1 MTEHSDRPDQP
12 ERPVRPERP
21 AGAHAP
27 ELERGPIG
35 QLVRL
40 LLTQLLAVVAIA
52 TVITVVVAWTG
63 AGLDDDVTATPATSS
78 GSATPK
84 SDASPTA
91 TSTPPSSSAPAT
103 PEASS
108 PTPSSSSTP
117 AQSEP
122 LVDVLNQSAGDGAA
136 SQAADQLRAAGW
148 RIGRVDDFRGNVSET
163 TVYYPPGL
171 RAEARRLRGDLP
183 GSPRVQPAFRTL
195 KAGRLS
201 VILVG

>member
-12 ERPVRPERP
+12 ERPDRAAGVHTPE
-21 AGAHAP
+21 P
-27 ELERGPIG
+27 EPGPIG

-40 LLTQLLAVVAIA
+40 FLTQLLAVVAIA

-63 AGLDDDVTATPATSS
+63 AGLDDDVTATPADTSS
-78 GSATPK
+78 EATPR
-84 SDASPTA
+84 SDESPTA

-108 PTPSSSSTP
+108 PAPASSSPPEES
-117 AQSEP
+117 QP
-122 LVDVLNQSAGDGAA
+122 LVDVLNQSAPGGSA
-136 SQAADQLRAAGW
+136 SQTADLLRTQGW
-148 RIGRVDDFRGNVSET
+148 QIGRVDDFRGNVSET

-183 GSPRVQPAFRTL
+183 GSLRLQPAFSTL